1 MPLIP
6 CPAAEALPHDAIAL
20 RFADAADAEIIAA
33 LAIHV
38 FLDTYA
44 TAGTLPDLAAEAFA
58 EYGVEAFRLR
68 LAEPHRKFLLAEQG
82 AGLIGFA
89 EMLTSAREAPGAH
102 LLGAEL
108 VRLYVQPRAQRR
120 GIGRALLRQVEAIAI
135 DTGLSALWFTVW
147 EGNAN
152 ALAFY
157 TAQGYAAKATAIY
170 SFRGRHYHNH
180 LMARAL
186 LHSAARDADTQKTL
200 DFPGLIELQKK
211 K

>member
-1 MPLIP
+1 MIHESPEGRRIMLLTP
-6 CPAAEALPHDAIAL
+6 CPAAVALPKGAIAL

-44 TAGTLPDLAAEAFA
+44 TAGTLPELAAEAFA
-58 EYGVEAFRLR
+58 EYGVAAFRAR
-68 LAEPHRKFLLAEQG
+68 LAERHRKFLLAEQG

-108 VRLYVQPRAQRR
+108 VRLYVQPRAHRR

-157 TAQGYAAKATAIY
+157 AAQGYAAKGATSY
-170 SFRGRHYHNH
+170 SFRGRQYRNH
-180 LMARAL
+180 VMAR
-186 LHSAARDADTQKTL
+186 KI
-200 DFPGLIELQKK
+200 P
-211 K
+211 

>member
-1 MPLIP
+1 MRRRQKSTPP
-6 CPAAEALPHDAIAL
+6 SP
-20 RFADAADAEIIAA
+20 F
-33 LAIHV
+33 
-38 FLDTYA
+38 TSSS
-44 TAGTLPDLAAEAFA
+44 EAFA
-58 EYGVEAFRLR
+58 EYGVKAFRSR
-68 LAEPHRKFLLAEQG
+68 PAEPHRRFLLAEQG

-89 EMLTSAREAPGAH
+89 EMLTSAREARGTL

-108 VRLYVQPRAQRR
+108 VRLYVQSRAQRR

-135 DTGLSALWFTVW
+135 NAGLPAFWFKVW

-157 TAQGYAAKATAIY
+157 AAQGYATQAAAIY

-186 LHSAARDADTQKTL
+186 SQSAARDADTQKML
-200 DFPGLIELQKK
+200 DFPDLKELQRKK
-211 K
+211 

>member
-1 MPLIP
+1 
-6 CPAAEALPHDAIAL
+6 
-20 RFADAADAEIIAA
+20 
-33 LAIHV
+33 
-38 FLDTYA
+38 
-44 TAGTLPDLAAEAFA
+44 
-58 EYGVEAFRLR
+58 
-68 LAEPHRKFLLAEQG
+68 
-82 AGLIGFA
+82 
-89 EMLTSAREAPGAH
+89 

-157 TAQGYAAKATAIY
+157 AAQGYAAKATAIY
-170 SFRGRHYHNH
+170 SFRERHYHNH
-180 LMARAL
+180 LVARAL
-186 LHSAARDADTQKTL
+186 PHSAARDADTQKTL

>member
-1 MPLIP
+1 MGIGPAMPMIRESPEGRRIMPLTP
-6 CPAAEALPHDAIAL
+6 CPAAVALPKGAIAL

-58 EYGVEAFRLR
+58 EYGVAAFRLR

-89 EMLTSAREAPGAH
+89 EMLTGAREAPGAH

-120 GIGRALLRQVEAIAI
+120 GIGRALLRKVEAIAI

-157 TAQGYAAKATAIY
+157 AAQGYATKATAIY

-180 LMARAL
+180 LMAMAL
-186 LHSAARDADTQKTL
+186 
-200 DFPGLIELQKK
+200 P
-211 K
+211 

>member
-1 MPLIP
+1 LPSIP
-6 CPAAEALPHDAIAL
+6 CPAAEVLPHVAVAL
-20 RFADAADAEIIAA
+20 RFADAADADIIAA

-44 TAGTLPDLAAEAFA
+44 TAGTLPDLAAPDLAAEAFA
-58 EYGVEAFRLR
+58 EYGVEAFCSR
-68 LAEPHRKFLLAEQG
+68 LAEPHRRFLLAEQG

-89 EMLTSAREAPGAH
+89 EMLTCAREARGTH

-135 DTGLSALWFTVW
+135 DAGLSALWFTVW

-157 TAQGYAAKATAIY
+157 AAQGYATKAAAIY

-186 LHSAARDADTQKTL
+186 
-200 DFPGLIELQKK
+200 P
-211 K
+211 

>member
-6 CPAAEALPHDAIAL
+6 CPAAEVLPHVALAL
-20 RFADAADAEIIAA
+20 RFADAADTEIIAA

-44 TAGTLPDLAAEAFA
+44 TAGTLPDLAAPDLAAPDLAAEAFA
-58 EYGVEAFRLR
+58 EYGVEAFRSR

-89 EMLTSAREAPGAH
+89 EMLTSAREARGTH

-135 DTGLSALWFTVW
+135 DAGLSALWFTVW

-157 TAQGYAAKATAIY
+157 AAQGYATKAAAIY
-170 SFRGRHYHNH
+170 SFRVRHYHNH

-186 LHSAARDADTQKTL
+186 
-200 DFPGLIELQKK
+200 P
-211 K
+211 

>member
-1 MPLIP
+1 MPLTA
-6 CPAAEALPHDAIAL
+6 CP
-20 RFADAADAEIIAA
+20 
-33 LAIHV
+33 
-38 FLDTYA
+38 T
-44 TAGTLPDLAAEAFA
+44 AEAFA
-58 EYGVEAFRLR
+58 EYGVAAFRSH

-108 VRLYVQPRAQRR
+108 VRLYVQPRVQRR

-157 TAQGYAAKATAIY
+157 AAQGYAAKATAIY